1 MTFSEPVVGV
11 EASDLTLNG
20 KAASSLTGRGDA
32 YLFTF
37 TNTEPGEL
45 TLRWQQDAGIVDL
58 AATPNE
64 FDWQNPSEVRSYQ
77 LMDQDAPFVSR
88 ILPPPGQQLSKFT

>member
-1 MTFSEPVVGV
+1 M
-11 EASDLTLNG
+11 NG
-20 KAASSLTGRGDA
+20 KAASSLTGGGDA

-37 TNTEPGEL
+37 KNTEPGEL

-77 LMDQDAPFVSR
+77 LIDHDQSIDRNVLLRGFAN
-88 ILPPPGQQLSKFT
+88 QTH